1 MANVAFGFQEA
12 VFTLESMVANIE
24 RQAQTIEKLI
34 NENKQL
40 RQENQ
45 QWKARIAELEARTK
59 KNSTNSHFPPSS
71 DRFGAK
77 SPSRFGACHHPNCLK
92 ERGIIRMKKVGAYR
106 MSCLQTVFACHRVQ
120 V

>member
-59 KNSTNSHFPPSS
+59 KTVRIVIFRRPLTGLGRNLLLAHRRRNGREDSQGT
-71 DRFGAK
+71 
-77 SPSRFGACHHPNCLK
+77 K
-92 ERGIIRMKKVGAYR
+92 ERRFDHHRILTIE
-106 MSCLQTVFACHRVQ
+106 SFTV
-120 V
+120 